1 MKKHKPSILGL
12 RPHISDMMNGT
23 FRPEAVIRDAG
34 RGDIK
39 LGEPVATIKEASRR
53 ARKMCEQIGGDGVW
67 DGDWYV
73 VAINMRGVWAGLET
87 ARVLLSEEMAT
98 PLGKRL
104 HRELDVINEAIAAAI
119 TAVGVGRGSAPRA
132 AA

>member
-1 MKKHKPSILGL
+1 VQNFETILGL
-12 RPHISDMMNGT
+12 RPRVSDMKDGT
-23 FRPEAVIRDAG
+23 FRPEAVIRNTG

-39 LGEPVATIKEASRR
+39 FAKPLPTIEKAEKSAR
-53 ARKMCEQIGGDGVW
+53 ALCEQIGGDGVW
-67 DGDWYV
+67 DGEWYA
-73 VAINMRGVWAGLET
+73 VAINLHGVWGCLET

-104 HRELDVINEAIAAAI
+104 RKELDAIKKAVAAAI
-119 TAVGVGRGSAPRA
+119 TAVDVGRRPEPRA